1 MMDYSF
7 DRTNQHLASCVHC
20 MLENA
25 LLNTK
30 EPATAMLLQAAIG
43 AFNRMGENVE
53 EQRKGAFASWCT
65 RRAGNGGHPCR
76 IVKVHLREIARNHPE
91 SYLGDG
97 ACFSRCLDSG
107 AYAQHCEQVKARLT
121 MTRHQLERALEGKAI
136 EVCE

>member
-7 DRTNQHLASCVHC
+7 DRTNQHLACCVHC

-30 EPATAMLLQAAIG
+30 EPETAMLLQAAIG

-53 EQRKGAFASWCT
+53 EQRKGAFASKCT
-65 RRAGNGGHPCR
+65 RRAWNGGHPCAS
-76 IVKVHLREIARNHPE
+76 VKVYLREMARNHPE
-91 SYLGDG
+91 SYLEDG

-121 MTRHQLERALEGKAI
+121 MTRRKLVYALKGKAI